1 MDYRTL
7 IVSQIKMMTNKL
19 TNNIDKIAF
28 FENNTYPEEW
38 ELTNLK
44 QINFFI
50 GPNNSGK
57 SRKIRELF
65 SSDINKWIIDTYS
78 LPALSV
84 LNRFREAVN
93 NTDTIR
99 KISQELRTVVAGRLD
114 KVIGNFIQKN
124 VPRSTIELGEL
135 IYAESRAS
143 IHNSNEAKKLN
154 ETLLRRAFIF
164 EEELLEEY
172 NKVVSINWTSYY
184 IPTLRSLRNLE
195 GCIEHPTDLFE
206 QRTKQDYFKTSNNLS
221 AIFTGYSLYQDLVK
235 HLLGTHE
242 QRKKVRDYESYLSSN
257 FFFGQSISLVPMV
270 DKDVVYFKE
279 GGKSERPIYDLGDG
293 IQSIIILTF
302 PIFMAEQPTIF
313 FIEEPEHY
321 LHAGLQRTLV
331 ETFAQHEEHMFFM
344 TTHSNHLLDLAQE
357 REDVSIQQVRQE
369 NGETVV
375 TPTQEFSVL
384 LDNLGVRA
392 SSVLLANCSIWV
404 EGITDKLYLRT
415 YMKKY
420 IQELRDNGNSQ
431 KANELN
437 SYHENLHYV
446 FTEYQGSNIT
456 HWAFGDKATDTQT
469 PAKKLNKNI
478 LLIADADID
487 GKGNR
492 TEELEKDLGEGFLLL
507 KWKEI
512 ENYIP
517 HCILI
522 ETAKRRWDTF
532 NLRAGCSIDR
542 FTNIKNDRF
551 EKENEGI
558 GRILETYVTKATEFE
573 RDFYKDKSGTIKDKV
588 KFCHTAI
595 QVMDEKD
602 WKLTPELNALC
613 KRLWEHIET
622 HNQ

>member
-1 MDYRTL
+1 M
-7 IVSQIKMMTNKL
+7 INKL
-19 TNNIDKIAF
+19 TNDIDKIAF
-28 FENNTYPEEW
+28 FEGSVYPDDW
-38 ELTNLK
+38 TLTNLK
-44 QINFFI
+44 QINCFI

-57 SRKIRELF
+57 SRQLRELF
-65 SSDINKWIIDTYS
+65 SSSVNDWIIDTYS
-78 LPALSV
+78 LPSV
-84 LNRFREAVN
+84 EVLKNILEAMKESK
-93 NTDTIR
+93 THS
-99 KISQELRTVVAGRLD
+99 KISSSTRYIDTGKIPQAVEKLIQAGSPRT
-114 KVIGNFIQKN
+114 
-124 VPRSTIELGEL
+124 TTELGEFIYPSTTGSITAQGEAQTLNTIL
-135 IYAESRAS
+135 ISD
-143 IHNSNEAKKLN
+143 L
-154 ETLLRRAFIF
+154 ETHDKNAIK
-164 EEELLEEY
+164 EY
-172 NKVVSINWTSYY
+172 NELNNTQWNTCY

-195 GCIEHPTDLFE
+195 AHIENATDLFKD
-206 QRTKQDYFKTSNNLS
+206 RTIGDYFFSKKNLGD
-221 AIFTGYSLYQDLVK
+221 IFTGYSLYQDLVK
-235 HLLGTHE
+235 HLLGSHA
-242 QRKKVRDYESYLSSN
+242 QRKKVRNYEQYLSRN
-257 FFFGQSISLVPMV
+257 FFFGQDISLVPMV

-279 GGKSERPIYDLGDG
+279 GDKDEHPIYDLGDG

-302 PIFMAEQPTIF
+302 PVFMAEKPTMF

-321 LHAGLQRTLV
+321 LHAGLQRTLI

-369 NGETVV
+369 NGKTVV
-375 TPTQEFSVL
+375 TPTQEYSDL

-404 EGITDKLYLRT
+404 EGVTDKLYLRA

-420 IQELRDNGNSQ
+420 IQELRDNDNNS
-431 KANELN
+431 KANKLN

-446 FTEYQGSNIT
+446 FAEYQGSNIT
-456 HWAFGDKATDTQT
+456 HWAFGEEATETQT

-492 TEELEKDLGEGFLLL
+492 TKDLKEALGDGFLLL

-517 HCILI
+517 QNILV
-522 ETAKRRWDTF
+522 ETAKARWGTF
-532 NLRAGCSIDR
+532 RQTDGCSIDR
-542 FTNIKNDRF
+542 FANIKNNRF

-558 GRILETYVTKATEFE
+558 GRVLEAYVTKAPSLE
-573 RDFYKDKSGTIKDKV
+573 RDFYKDKTGTIKDKV

-595 QVMDEKD
+595 QIMDDKD

-613 KRLWEHIET
+613 ERLWEHIVE
-622 HNQ
+622 HNS

>member
-1 MDYRTL
+1 
-7 IVSQIKMMTNKL
+7 MTNKL
-19 TNNIDKIAF
+19 TNNIDKIAC
-28 FENNTYPEEW
+28 FEGINLPNEW
-38 ELTNLK
+38 TLTNLK

-65 SSDINKWIIDTYS
+65 TSDINQWLIDTYS
-78 LPALSV
+78 YPAIGVLEHAREIIEEKASV
-84 LNRFREAVN
+84 RRDIQNYVRYANIEKIKGTLDNLISTNPPIGIFQLADHIYRKSIGSIGDSSASKQLADILIEPYTSEYKKEISHVESFN
-93 NTDTIR
+93 NIDW
-99 KISQELRTVVAGRLD
+99 S
-114 KVIGNFIQKN
+114 
-124 VPRSTIELGEL
+124 ST
-135 IYAESRAS
+135 
-143 IHNSNEAKKLN
+143 
-154 ETLLRRAFIF
+154 
-164 EEELLEEY
+164 
-172 NKVVSINWTSYY
+172 Y
-184 IPTLRSLRNLE
+184 IPTLRSLRNLD
-195 GCIEHPTDLFE
+195 PKNDLLTT
-206 QRTKQDYFKTSNNLS
+206 RTKTDYFRDVNKLGL
-221 AIFTGYSLYQDLVK
+221 IFTGHSLYQDLAR

-242 QRKKVRDYESYLSSN
+242 QRQMVRKYEQYLSEK
-257 FFFGQSISLVPMV
+257 FFFGQIISLVPMIE
-270 DKDVVYFKE
+270 KDVVYFKE
-279 GGKSERPIYDLGDG
+279 GDKTERPIYDLGDG

-302 PIFMAEQPTIF
+302 PIFMADQPTIF

-321 LHAGLQRTLV
+321 LHAGLQRTLI

-357 REDVSIQQVRQE
+357 RGDVAIQQVHQE

-375 TPTQEFSVL
+375 TPTQEYGDL

-404 EGITDKLYLRT
+404 EGVTDKLYLRT

-420 IQELRDNGNSQ
+420 IQELRDNGHT
-431 KANELN
+431 KRANELN

-446 FTEYQGSNIT
+446 FAEYQGSNIT
-456 HWAFGDKATDTQT
+456 HWAFGEETTDTQT

-492 TEELEKDLGEGFLLL
+492 TKDLKGALGDGFLLL

-517 HCILI
+517 QNILV
-522 ETAKRRWDTF
+522 ETAKARWGTF
-532 NLRAGCSIDR
+532 RQTDGCSIDR
-542 FTNIKNDRF
+542 FANIKNNRF

-558 GRILETYVTKATEFE
+558 GRVLETYVTKAPGLE

-595 QVMDEKD
+595 KIMDEQD
-602 WKLTPELNALC
+602 WKLTPELNTLC
-613 KRLWEHIET
+613 KRLWEHIEV
-622 HNQ
+622 HNS